1 MIRPVWLLCLVA
13 AAPFTAMGQGGPLGR
28 VAAAPPGAS
37 SCTGCHAIRP
47 GSGQTVPPITGRPAG
62 DLADAMAA
70 FRAGE
75 RPATIMTRI
84 ARGFSPEE
92 TRAIAEWLEA
102 QR

>member
-1 MIRPVWLLCLVA
+1 MRPFWLLCCLAAIPVA
-13 AAPFTAMGQGGPLGR
+13 ASGQG
-28 VAAAPPGAS
+28 ASSSHATAPAGAS
-37 SCTGCHAIRP
+37 SCSGCHAARP
-47 GSGQTVPPITGRPAG
+47 TAGQSVPSIAGRPAIEIG
-62 DLADAMAA
+62 DAMAA

-92 TRAIAEWLEA
+92 TRAIAEWLER